1 MCLLQ
6 TIAKLQLDILVMM
19 DYFCVLLLM
28 MVVNMDIKTSTNACS
43 TKVAKTQEMWMGLGM
58 MKRVSTCLP
67 RSY

>member
-6 TIAKLQLDILVMM
+6 TIAKLQLDILAMM

-28 MVVNMDIKTSTNACS
+28 MVVNMDIETYTNACS
-43 TKVAKTQEMWMGLGM
+43 TKVAKTQEMWMALGM
-58 MKRVSTCLP
+58 MMRVSTCLP